1 MATKAELQKRAEQA
15 ESRYNYVKE
24 RVSKYRNENARLRNI
39 LAQLVHHQDT
49 AEMEDIE
56 PEYLPLFVPNA
67 SPGHEHNIPG
77 HWDAD
82 GSVCKQCESWAAAR
96 KILKEG

>member
-39 LAQLVHHQDT
+39 LAQLVHHQD
-49 AEMEDIE
+49 AEELEGID
-56 PEYLPLFVPNA
+56 PAYLPLFVPNA
-67 SPGHEHNIPG
+67 SPGHEHTIPG
-77 HWDAD
+77 HWDHD

-96 KILKEG
+96 KLLNEG